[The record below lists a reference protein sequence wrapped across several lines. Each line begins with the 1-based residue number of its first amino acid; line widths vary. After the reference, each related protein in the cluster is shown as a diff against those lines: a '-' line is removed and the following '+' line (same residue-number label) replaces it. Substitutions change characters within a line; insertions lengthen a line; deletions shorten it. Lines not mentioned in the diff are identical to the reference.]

1 MATKED
7 KKAGEKEAKPK
18 AEKAPKAEGA
28 KAKGGG
34 GGRGK
39 GAPPPAAGLPT
50 APEGYK
56 SVAAAPE
63 TPRFKTKYAKEI
75 APALR
80 KQFSYKNVMEV
91 PRLQKI
97 VINMGLGEAVQNP
110 KIVEAAVAELQ
121 LLTGQKPVITRSK
134 KAIANFKLRAGLAIG
149 AMVTLRQ
156 DRMWEFLDRLV
167 NLALPRVRDFKGVS
181 PRAFDGRG
189 NYSLGMKEQI
199 VFPEIDYDK
208 VEKIKGMNISFVT
221 TAQTDEE
228 GRALLAAFG
237 MPFRQ

>member
-1 MATKED
+1 MPAT
-7 KKAGEKEAKPK
+7 
-18 AEKAPKAEGA
+18 
-28 KAKGGG
+28 
-34 GGRGK
+34 
-39 GAPPPAAGLPT
+39 GLPT

-56 SVAAAPE
+56 SKASAGEP
-63 TPRFKTKYAKEI
+63 PRFKNKYKKEVV
-75 APALR
+75 ATLQ
-80 KQFSYKNVMEV
+80 KQFNYKNVMEV

-110 KIVEAAVAELQ
+110 KIIESAVAELQ

-156 DRMWEFLDRLV
+156 DRMWEFFDRLV

-208 VEKIKGMNISFVT
+208 VDKIKGMNISFVT
-221 TAQTDEE
+221 TAKTDEE